1 MVGAGAVTA
10 SVLAAGCSDN
20 TTKDS
25 DTLQVW
31 GGVPPES
38 GPQQLIDHFHE
49 KYPDVP
55 VRYTRFVN
63 DDRGNLKLNTALQ
76 GDVDIDVYFTY
87 TTEDLAMRSGSGLAA
102 DVGDQVRDT
111 PELKTFLD
119 TQEPKTLF
127 DGDSITALA
136 STREPNMIL
145 FNEDLREQAGIDLPT
160 SWSLDEY
167 LDVIR
172 EMTDDGRYGTYML
185 PDVPRIQLGPNYWY
199 TKDGDSNFSDPVFL
213 DHLSLSAQL
222 IRDGV
227 LFPWSQI
234 LARQLEAYQQ
244 NNFVNQDFGVW
255 LTAPFSLR
263 FLNDPD
269 QYPHDFTVSCAPV
282 PTVEGADWNTGL
294 YGNFVQINAK
304 SPKQDMAWEF
314 VKYWLLEG
322 GQDMAPGGKIPTI
335 DNVDHG
341 ELLDAVLGEDAEKYF
356 DVASFRRVLFD
367 EDPKL
372 VVDTDLT
379 AIAEITQK
387 YEQQRDVCW
396 LLERSPQKA
405 IDTVDKNAQAL
416 IDRFQEA

>member
-1 MVGAGAVTA
+1 MAGAGAAATA
-10 SVLAAGCSDN
+10 SLAAGCGAN
-20 TTKDS
+20 TAKDP

-38 GPQQLIDHFHE
+38 GPQQLIDHFQE
-49 KYPDVP
+49 KHPDIP
-55 VRYTRFVN
+55 VTYTRFVN

-102 DVGDQVRDT
+102 DMGDRLRAT

-119 TQEPKTLF
+119 EKEPKALF
-127 DGDSITALA
+127 DGDAITALA

-145 FNEDLREQAGIDLPT
+145 FNEDLRESAGIDLPS
-160 SWSLDEY
+160 SWTLDEY

-172 EMTDDGRYGTYML
+172 TMTGDGRFGTYML
-185 PDVPRIQLGPNYWY
+185 PDIPRIQLGPNYWY
-199 TKDGDSNFSDPVFL
+199 TKDGNSNFSDPVFL
-213 DHLSLSAQL
+213 DHLGLAAQL

-282 PTVEGADWNTGL
+282 PTVENADWNTGF

-314 VKYWLLEG
+314 VKYWLTEG
-322 GQDMAPGGKIPTI
+322 GKDMAPGGKIPTI

-341 ELLDAVLGEDAEKYF
+341 ELLDAVLGEDAGKYF
-356 DVASFRRVLFD
+356 DVGSFRRVLFD
-367 EDPKL
+367 DDPKL

-405 IDTVDKNAQAL
+405 IETVDKNAQAL